1 MSNNPKICIAF
12 TGGSAGDFFTQLI
25 YNQLLDKSIT
35 PMVDNNGMCL
45 KHPGEK
51 FKKACEAFFL
61 EKFKTNYFTTIDI
74 EPVVN
79 THHCYQEIID
89 LFPDCCFYYIDS
101 SQYIPL
107 TVDVFIKKRL
117 DPFNQTLLEWLHE
130 TNPFLKNK
138 KMLDM
143 TDNQIRTVMIND
155 YNKCLKE
162 WKKLN
167 LIQQL
172 TYFNEK
178 IDEIKK
184 TIKDDE
190 DELDKARLALSSCY
204 LAIPYVDLVKTYE
217 ITNQQDKI
225 ILKDPETFNNPPK
238 FFNKKSF
245 IN

>member
-167 LIQQL
+167 LIPIDLADILDKEKCRNLVESIIQL
-172 TYFNEK
+172 TVKEQKFNQ
-178 IDEIKK
+178 IYDEWISKN
-184 TIKDDE
+184 
-190 DELDKARLALSSCY
+190 L
-204 LAIPYVDLVKTYE
+204 DLVTGVKY
-217 ITNQQDKI
+217 
-225 ILKDPETFNNPPK
+225 
-238 FFNKKSF
+238 KS
-245 IN
+245 